1 MKRLQLLGKTKYFNL
16 SGSHS
21 QSMHDHRSTHDKL
34 FTNRQVP
41 TIDTQM
47 FIHTDDNKGLLAL
60 PDKILLLIL
69 KQLDTNTLLQL
80 CALHSKLYRI
90 VTNHLLFDN
99 VVLSDKLSLLQ
110 FNALIHS
117 EFRTANLLSYNA
129 KLNGI
134 NERDINVDSKIAR
147 FQVKSVEFINPQCQD
162 SLLKYS
168 KFYNKQDSSS
178 VIGGTYNL
186 NSIVSSPKHKSNN
199 SSNNNT
205 NNTTNTTNTTNSNN
219 TDNKISDNNLS
230 NTKLNYH
237 HNSNVNKYLKD
248 LQHWENKYAYYTYIE
263 LMLDIID
270 YLPNIYHIKLTNIE
284 NNFKIPLWY
293 SVFNDG
299 SKDFMKKILKGQQS
313 ITNNELRTFE
323 ISDKFIKD
331 YERKFYSLQRIKKL
345 ELTGATDT
353 KNKKNSNLP
362 VVPLRSNL
370 LCCFGIINELVIN
383 SMIIDTASLD
393 TPMEFLPLHLRK
405 QDRTF
410 NLHSTY
416 QSLTLQNCH
425 IIPGNGIL
433 KLFQQYFK
441 DVKRLQLLKIN
452 SKYDLLV
459 SNCFSSLVDLTI
471 DCNSNCF
478 INKICVN
485 DDYYYE
491 QSQQQLNNALVM
503 SDNSSIAETLLDDP
517 TEQKLQSPP
526 PTSLVVMSLNLNY
539 IKRTIT
545 DLKKNT
551 RKPSI
556 ITIDQNNF
564 FKQLRIPTF
573 HSSYHY
579 FKNIWDKLPHKFVN
593 INIINIPFTNVYPLS
608 PTHYIENLINRLNN
622 SDQETLIA
630 YRDNISDTNN
640 NGNHDNANDNILE
653 DNDYYWDEPIKKCI
667 RDNLTILKR
676 KKPAFHDLD
685 INETINEITTNLIN
699 NYQDYK
705 NFKDIPNLN
714 LYCFLH
720 SLSKFKSVRI
730 QMLRRK
736 KDCTARN
743 RYDWELLF
751 KPVLNVNVP
760 IEVTDRDGVLLYSYG
775 KRYQWS

>member
-1 MKRLQLLGKTKYFNL
+1 MKRLQLLGKTKYFSL

-21 QSMHDHRSTHDKL
+21 HQVDSTPAHIMA
-34 FTNRQVP
+34 P
-41 TIDTQM
+41 ATIDANM
-47 FIHTDDNKGLLAL
+47 FVQQTDLNGLLAL

-69 KQLDTNTLLQL
+69 EQLDLETLLQL
-80 CALHSKLYRI
+80 CPLHSKLYRLI
-90 VTNHLLFDN
+90 TNHLLFGK
-99 VVLSDKLSLLQ
+99 VILHDKLSLLK

-117 EFRTANLLSYNA
+117 EFRTANLLHYNA
-129 KLNGI
+129 MAK
-134 NERDINVDSKIAR
+134 VDSKIAR
-147 FQVKSVEFINPQCQD
+147 FQVKSIEFINPQCQD

-178 VIGGTYNL
+178 VIGGAYNL
-186 NSIVSSPKHKSNN
+186 NSIVSSPKSNTSGNNN
-199 SSNNNT
+199 SGTNNNSAS
-205 NNTTNTTNTTNSNN
+205 TTE
-219 TDNKISDNNLS
+219 NNLP
-230 NTKLNYH
+230 KLNFNH
-237 HNSNVNKYLKD
+237 TNKYLKD
-248 LQHWENKYAYYTYIE
+248 LQNWENKYSYYTYIE

-299 SKDFMKKILKGQQS
+299 SKDFMKKIIKGQQS
-313 ITNNELRTFE
+313 MTNNELRTFE
-323 ISDKFIKD
+323 ISDKFVKD
-331 YERKFYSLQRIKKL
+331 YEMKFHSLQRIKKL
-345 ELTGATDT
+345 ELTATVDN
-353 KNKKNSNLP
+353 KNKKNSTLP
-362 VVPLRSNL
+362 QVPLRSNL
-370 LCCFGIINELVIN
+370 LCCFGIINELIVN
-383 SMIIDTASLD
+383 NMIIDTLSLD

-405 QDRTF
+405 QDRTY
-410 NLHSTY
+410 NLNSTY

-441 DVKRLQLLKIN
+441 DVKRLQLLQIN
-452 SKYDLLV
+452 SKYDLLI
-459 SNCFSSLVDLTI
+459 SNCFQSLTELTI

-478 INKICVN
+478 TNKISVN

-491 QSQQQLNNALVM
+491 QHVNNNIIL
-503 SDNSSIAETLLDDP
+503 SDNNSIAETLLDDP
-517 TEQKLQSPP
+517 REQKLQSPP

-539 IKRTIT
+539 IRRTIT
-545 DLKKNT
+545 DLKKNV

-556 ITIDQNNF
+556 LTIDQEHF
-564 FKQLRIPTF
+564 FNQFSVPTF

-579 FKNIWDKLPHKFVN
+579 FKKIWDKLPHKYVN
-593 INIINIPFTNVYPLS
+593 INIINIPFTNVHPLS
-608 PTHYIENLINRLNN
+608 PTHYIENLVDRLNN

-630 YRDNISDTNN
+630 YRDNNSTPHTNN
-640 NGNHDNANDNILE
+640 ITTSNDINNENNHDDH
-653 DNDYYWDEPIKKCI
+653 DDDDYYWDEPIRQCI
-667 RDNLTILKR
+667 RDHLTILKQ
-676 KKPAFHDLD
+676 KKPSLSDLD
-685 INETINEITTNLIN
+685 INGVINEITTNLIN
-699 NYQDYK
+699 NYKDYK

-736 KDCTARN
+736 KECTARN

-751 KPVLNVNVP
+751 NPVLNVNVP
-760 IEVTDRDGVLLYSYG
+760 IEVIDRDGVLLYSYG